1 MTLSSEVRR
10 LWAHAVWADRQMLDA
25 LRAGGEPPAEAL
37 VEYAHVLGAE
47 ETWLARL
54 EGRAPSAPVWPEPS
68 LEDAAAL
75 AARVADGYGRL
86 LEGLTERGLEERV
99 TYRNSAGVEF
109 TNTVGDILLH
119 VPLHG
124 QYHRGKVNLL
134 LRQASREPAPVD
146 YIAWVRGAAAATRA
160 DADRAGSGSGPE

>member
-1 MTLSSEVRR
+1 MTRLDEVRR
-10 LWAHAVWADRQMLDA
+10 LWAHAVWADGRLLDA

-75 AARVADGYGRL
+75 AARLSEGYGRY
-86 LEGLTERGLEERV
+86 LEGLTERKLEEPV

-119 VPLHG
+119 VALHG

-134 LRQASREPAPVD
+134 LRRAGREPAPAD
-146 YIAWVRGAAAATRA
+146 YIAWVRGAAAATRE
-160 DADRAGSGSGPE
+160 DAGRPGNGSE